1 MWTLT
6 RVTTR
11 VLTKMASLIRFAK
24 TSSFVR
30 YTQTATGTAFARCLG
45 THPAPLKGRSAL
57 VTGST
62 SGIGL
67 GIARA
72 LAESGCDVIYTGFAD
87 EKLLTDLQEDFRNY
101 SGVKAT
107 YIPADLTMPTEVER
121 LCTEAKEH
129 CTDGVD
135 IVVNNAGFQH
145 TSPIESFP
153 LATWDAMMAAML
165 TAPFL
170 MIKHLLPAMKA
181 KGWGRII
188 NISSAHGLVA
198 SVEKCAYV
206 SAKHGINGLTKVV
219 ALETAGTGVTCNAVC
234 PGWVPTPLVEKQI
247 RQLMEDHNIAWKDAQ
262 TMLLS
267 RKQPSNGF
275 VTPEQI
281 GDMVTFL
288 CSQAA
293 NQMTGSVLCIDGG
306 WTAQ

>member
-1 MWTLT
+1 
-6 RVTTR
+6 
-11 VLTKMASLIRFAK
+11 MASFIRLAK
-24 TSSFVR
+24 TSALVR
-30 YTQTATGTAFARCLG
+30 YTLVTRTNCERCVGSQAAALTGRC
-45 THPAPLKGRSAL
+45 AL

-72 LAESGCDVIYTGFAD
+72 LANSGCDVVYTGFAD
-87 EKLLTDLQEDFRNY
+87 DKLLTKLQDDFRSY
-101 SGVKAT
+101 TGIKAS
-107 YIPADLTMPTEVER
+107 YVPADLTSTADVER
-121 LCTEAKEH
+121 LCAEARTH

-135 IVVNNAGFQH
+135 IIVNNAGFQH

-170 MIKHLLPAMKA
+170 IIQHLLPAMRT

-219 ALETAGTGVTCNAVC
+219 ALETAGSGVTCNAVC
-234 PGWVPTPLVEKQI
+234 PGWVLTPLVEKQI
-247 RQLMEDHNIAWKDAQ
+247 RQLMKDHSITWEDAQ

-267 RKQPSNGF
+267 NKQPSGGF

-281 GDMVTFL
+281 GDVVTFL

-293 NQMTGSVLCIDGG
+293 NQMTGSILSIDGG

>member
-1 MWTLT
+1 MLNSIYNMWTLT

-135 IVVNNAGFQH
+135 IVVNNAG
-145 TSPIESFP
+145 
-153 LATWDAMMAAML
+153 
-165 TAPFL
+165 
-170 MIKHLLPAMKA
+170 
-181 KGWGRII
+181 WGRII

>member
-1 MWTLT
+1 
-6 RVTTR
+6 
-11 VLTKMASLIRFAK
+11 MASFLRIAK
-24 TSSFVR
+24 TSSVVR
-30 YTQTATGTAFARCLG
+30 YTRTATGTAFARCLG
-45 THPAPLKGRSAL
+45 IHPAPLRGRSAL

-87 EKLLTDLQEDFRNY
+87 EKLLADLQEDLRNY
-101 SGVKAT
+101 NGVKAT
-107 YIPADLTMPTEVER
+107 YIPADLTRPTEVER
-121 LCTEAKEH
+121 LCTEARGH

-135 IVVNNAGFQH
+135 IVVNNA
-145 TSPIESFP
+145 
-153 LATWDAMMAAML
+153 
-165 TAPFL
+165 
-170 MIKHLLPAMKA
+170 
-181 KGWGRII
+181 GWGRII

-234 PGWVPTPLVEKQI
+234 PGWVLTPLVEKQI
-247 RQLMEDHNIAWKDAQ
+247 RQLMEEHNIAWKDAQ

-293 NQMTGSVLCIDGG
+293 NQMTGSILSIDGG